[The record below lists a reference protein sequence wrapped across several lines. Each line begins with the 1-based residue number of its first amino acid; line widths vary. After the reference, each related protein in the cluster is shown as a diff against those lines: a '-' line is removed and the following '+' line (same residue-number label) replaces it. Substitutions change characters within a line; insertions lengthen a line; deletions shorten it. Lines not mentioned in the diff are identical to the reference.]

1 MSVNLTESNKDYA
14 VFLPSISTF
23 YQNFISKDIN
33 QAGLQQPAER
43 IPAGFDKG
51 VKGCDWLNKEDSY
64 YNYKWSLYSAGHA
77 QLDTSKS
84 DVEESMIQ
92 QRNREETFILGD
104 SGGFQVATGVLKMDW
119 QNFYETPSQPNYIG
133 KVDQLRQ
140 RIVNWLEHTADYSM
154 ILDVPTFSALP
165 PYSDR
170 TGLKTFQECLDATL
184 FNVDWI
190 LRNRQ
195 GKTKFLNV
203 LQGGSDAE
211 ADIWYEQVKN
221 LPFEG
226 WAMGGN
232 NMQDIKLFLRR
243 MITLRDDKLL
253 EKGERDLVHVLGTGK
268 LDWAVMLTAIK
279 RKLNATV
286 NPDLLLTFDAASPF
300 LCTAFG
306 QMYTQHV
313 HKNDRFSYIMDKAID
328 DRRLKGSNIPLPWNS
343 PIANRLTLGDI
354 CHYGPGDLN
363 KNGKESMT
371 SWDSFGYMLM
381 MAHNVYQHIESVQR
395 ANVLADTEF
404 SISDLDLAEWRRPGK
419 GSSKS
424 LEVSNW
430 VPRNLIYF
438 NHLVDAVFDSETPM
452 QVIEDNAGLLAE
464 LSKNKTRKSSNTVF
478 SDLFDIDTAE
488 SDADDEH
495 VFDELEAQ
503 RRLGD
508 AD

>member
-43 IPAGFDKG
+43 IPAGFEKG
-51 VKGCDWLNKEDSY
+51 VKGCDWLNEEDSY
-64 YNYKWSLYSAGHA
+64 YNYQWSLYSAGYA
-77 QLDTSKS
+77 QLDRSKS

-92 QRNREETFILGD
+92 QRNREDTFILGD

-119 QNFYETPSQPNYIG
+119 QNFYETPNQPDYIG

-165 PYSDR
+165 PYCDR

-211 ADIWYEQVKN
+211 ADIWYDQVKN

-232 NMQDIKLFLRR
+232 NMEDIKLFLRR

-253 EKGERDLVHVLGTGK
+253 EQGERDLVHVLGTGK

-279 RKLNATV
+279 RKLNSTV
-286 NPDLLLTFDAASPF
+286 NPDLLLTFDAA
-300 LCTAFG
+300 
-306 QMYTQHV
+306 
-313 HKNDRFSYIMDKAID
+313 
-328 DRRLKGSNIPLPWNS
+328 
-343 PIANRLTLGDI
+343 LG
-354 CHYGPGDLN
+354 HY
-363 KNGKESMT
+363 E
-371 SWDSFGYMLM
+371 
-381 MAHNVYQHIESVQR
+381 
-395 ANVLADTEF
+395 
-404 SISDLDLAEWRRPGK
+404 
-419 GSSKS
+419 
-424 LEVSNW
+424 
-430 VPRNLIYF
+430 
-438 NHLVDAVFDSETPM
+438 
-452 QVIEDNAGLLAE
+452 
-464 LSKNKTRKSSNTVF
+464 
-478 SDLFDIDTAE
+478 
-488 SDADDEH
+488 
-495 VFDELEAQ
+495 
-503 RRLGD
+503 
-508 AD
+508 